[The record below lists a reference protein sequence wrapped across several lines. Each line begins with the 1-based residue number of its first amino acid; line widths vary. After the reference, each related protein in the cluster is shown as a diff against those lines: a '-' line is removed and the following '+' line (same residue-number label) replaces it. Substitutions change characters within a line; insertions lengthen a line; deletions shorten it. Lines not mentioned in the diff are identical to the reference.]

1 MIRVGVFS
9 KPLDN
14 WTSGSGHHLNE
25 ILTHALDLN
34 DAEPRVEFTFIHYA
48 KSENPIYRRVRELLI
63 PRNPLAAAM
72 ALRKEQFDILHHAP
86 LTIFSPIWFVKSK
99 RMATIHGAEQ
109 LLNPQLYGAVE
120 MAHERLVVPFYA
132 RRMDAIVTVS
142 ETSRTFFAERFGV
155 DPGRISVCYNGLAPD
170 YRELPAAEV
179 QAPGKLGIEG
189 PYILHLSRFSE
200 RKNPWTMMAAIARL
214 RETDPRARSYR
225 FVCAGKGWDGEEA
238 RRRAAEYGIA
248 DAYVAPGFIDRRTAV
263 ELMNGARAFLFPSL
277 AEGFGMPNVEAMACA
292 CPVVTSRVFAIP
304 EVVGDAAVILDDPK
318 DAPAM
323 AAALAS
329 ACFDEA
335 LRASLIEKGRS
346 RLHLFSWE
354 ESAGKL
360 LDVYGALAAG
370 RSLS

>member
-1 MIRVGVFS
+1 MIHVGVFS

-34 DAEPRVEFTFIHYA
+34 DAQKRIEFTFIHYA
-48 KSENPIYRRVRELLI
+48 KSENPIYRRVREIII
-63 PRNPLAAAM
+63 PRNPLAAAF
-72 ALRKEQFDILHHAP
+72 ALRRERLDVLHYAP
-86 LTIFSPIWFVKSK
+86 LTIFSPVWFVKSK

-109 LLNPQLYGAVE
+109 LLNPQLYGQVE
-120 MAHERLVVPFYA
+120 MAHERIIVPFYA

-155 DPGRISVCYNGLAPD
+155 DPNRITVCYNGLAPA
-170 YRELPAAEV
+170 YRTLPAAEIR
-179 QAPGKLGIEG
+179 APGKLGVDG

-200 RKNPWTMMAAIARL
+200 RKNPWTMMEAFARL
-214 RETDPRARSYR
+214 RATDERAKSYR
-225 FVCAGKGWDGEEA
+225 FVCAGRGWDGEA
-238 RRRAAEYGIA
+238 VKAKAAEYGIA
-248 DAYVAPGFIDRRTAV
+248 DAYVAPGFIDRQTAV

-277 AEGFGMPNVEAMACA
+277 AEGFGMPNVEAMSCA
-292 CPVVTSRVFAIP
+292 CPVVTTRIFAIP

-318 DAPAM
+318 DAAAM
-323 AAALAS
+323 AAALS
-329 ACFDEA
+329 RTCFDDE
-335 LRASLIEKGRS
+335 LRAALIQKGLS

-354 ESAGKL
+354 ESARKL
-360 LDVYGALAAG
+360 LDVYGALGSG